1 MAQFSL
7 MFFVVSTNFT
17 VLIYQEQLLYCA
29 AKGGLSDLMKMLVSQ
44 DIDINA
50 IDEVRLN

>member
-1 MAQFSL
+1 MSGIH
-7 MFFVVSTNFT
+7 NFNII
-17 VLIYQEQLLYCA
+17 VLFHQEKMLHCA
-29 AKGGLSDLMKMLVSQ
+29 AEGGLSDLIEMLVSQ